1 MLFIYRKEG
10 LTPENEKLR
19 ENSVAQLNM
28 TPVKTLTSTGSSN
41 NSGVAFSTNT
51 SPGILDAST
60 KLKKRPHD
68 TNIEEVQLNTSL
80 TTPLEGE
87 QSSGKKKSRRE
98 TSHPS
103 VAPPPD
109 EDLLQVSS
117 TLQRANMNLRDKLK
131 EAAEK
136 ESKLKEDL
144 CTSEKNRAALTK
156 QLSQTTQETQEWKS
170 KYEAQVK
177 LVQNSKEQMESIN
190 RDLAEMQNT
199 LQKMN
204 QDFDLQTKNIQ
215 AHLKTIEQLKAEKM
229 TVQEENSM
237 MRARMDQHKTRVEKL
252 EDKIRILEA
261 EKKNLIIALDSVKL
275 RSEVVEE
282 GKR

>member
-1 MLFIYRKEG
+1 
-10 LTPENEKLR
+10 
-19 ENSVAQLNM
+19 
-28 TPVKTLTSTGSSN
+28 
-41 NSGVAFSTNT
+41 
-51 SPGILDAST
+51 
-60 KLKKRPHD
+60 
-68 TNIEEVQLNTSL
+68 
-80 TTPLEGE
+80 
-87 QSSGKKKSRRE
+87 
-98 TSHPS
+98 
-103 VAPPPD
+103 
-109 EDLLQVSS
+109 
-117 TLQRANMNLRDKLK
+117 
-131 EAAEK
+131 
-136 ESKLKEDL
+136 
-144 CTSEKNRAALTK
+144 
-156 QLSQTTQETQEWKS
+156 
-170 KYEAQVK
+170 
-177 LVQNSKEQMESIN
+177 MESIN